1 MIRRKIA
8 QFMMQNPK
16 AIVTHGKNDTIVT
29 LLGWAGAADKNVAK
43 YAGVYQKKGYTTVQF
58 TPHAVAKGWG
68 TKEAREVNNLA
79 QTLDT
84 VLLNPSNRLIFHVF
98 SMNGFLTLTSLD
110 SQYPELK
117 AIEKC
122 DGIFLDSCPACFSF
136 SFDNMYKHSLV
147 MNHVYDGLIKNS
159 NFLVGNVY
167 WLYKKWVTTRFGS
180 RLLLDEMMV
189 KAGMVSLEDANPF
202 YYLLNHPHLP
212 PIISSVFSDADIVC
226 SAEEINSFNE
236 LASKRSDKRRDIVI
250 TRLKDSAHVEHFK
263 KHPKLYLE
271 RMEEFLQKVERSRN
285 GGYSKL

>member
-1 MIRRKIA
+1 
-8 QFMMQNPK
+8 MQNPK

-68 TKEAREVNNLA
+68 TKEAREVDNLA

-84 VLLNPSNRLIFHVF
+84 VFLNPSNRLIFHVF

-117 AIEKC
+117 AFEKC

-147 MNHVYDGLIKNS
+147 MNHVYDGLVSFKAKETNISIIFLKIKNS

-167 WLYKKWVTTRFGS
+167 WLYKKWETTRFGS

-189 KAGMVSLEDANPF
+189 KAGMVSLEDATHSTI
-202 YYLLNHPHLP
+202 YSII
-212 PIISSVFSDADIVC
+212 PIY
-226 SAEEINSFNE
+226 
-236 LASKRSDKRRDIVI
+236 
-250 TRLKDSAHVEHFK
+250 HQ
-263 KHPKLYLE
+263 LYLQCSL
-271 RMEEFLQKVERSRN
+271 MLILFVLQ
-285 GGYSKL
+285 SKPI